1 MEQHFFGELEE
12 AVTPKNAKLRILVSH
27 HGLTSRLGVRGRWVF
42 HGDFLCFFVLV
53 GVGFPMKHVNPRK
66 TVSPPTHTVKKSKKP
81 PDVFSGG
88 DLLEAVEKSYAE
100 RKQLPEGWVAVVFR
114 QACEGGERVKVFDV
128 FGFKLDDAI
137 RWMMGTSFFFEE
149 KAENR

>member
-1 MEQHFFGELEE
+1 
-12 AVTPKNAKLRILVSH
+12 
-27 HGLTSRLGVRGRWVF
+27 
-42 HGDFLCFFVLV
+42 
-53 GVGFPMKHVNPRK
+53 MKHVNPRK

-137 RWMMGTSFFFEE
+137 RWMMGTSFFL
-149 KAENR
+149 KKRLKIAEIYKLQTFNEIYPWGVQGFL